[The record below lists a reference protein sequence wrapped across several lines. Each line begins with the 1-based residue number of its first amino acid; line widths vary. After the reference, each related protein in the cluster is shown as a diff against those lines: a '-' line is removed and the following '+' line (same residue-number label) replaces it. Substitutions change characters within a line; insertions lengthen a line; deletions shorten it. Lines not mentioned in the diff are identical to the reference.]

1 MTRFLFIPIYTT
13 IILNW
18 PECKMKMGLVV
29 QYSMKKAVLV
39 LCGLFLIGAVQAATP
54 KDLIKD
60 GTVIYELPY
69 AGITPENPLYFF
81 KQLRDQIRE
90 FLTRDYIQKA
100 EFLLVSSDK
109 RAHIAIILAE
119 KGKTRQSV
127 EVLADAEERAL
138 RISPLLSSS
147 KKQGISA
154 NEQFIYTLKL
164 SNTKHREIIQ
174 EIAKMLPQGQDE
186 EILNALIDLNQRVAD
201 ELSRL

>member
-1 MTRFLFIPIYTT
+1 
-13 IILNW
+13 
-18 PECKMKMGLVV
+18 MKIFGLMV
-29 QYSMKKAVLV
+29 QYSMKNVVIV
-39 LCGLFLIGAVQAATP
+39 LCGLFLIGAVHAATP

-69 AGITPENPLYFF
+69 AGITPENPLYIF
-81 KQLRDQIRE
+81 KQLRDTIKE

-109 RAHIAIILAE
+109 RAHIAIILAQ

-138 RISPLLSSS
+138 RIPPLLRTS
-147 KKQGISA
+147 KKQGTSP
-154 NEQFIYTLKL
+154 NEQFVYTLKL
-164 SNTKHREIIQ
+164 SNTKHKEIIQ

-201 ELSRL
+201 DLSRL

>member
-1 MTRFLFIPIYTT
+1 
-13 IILNW
+13 
-18 PECKMKMGLVV
+18 MKMGLVV

-164 SNTKHREIIQ
+164 SNTKYREIIQ